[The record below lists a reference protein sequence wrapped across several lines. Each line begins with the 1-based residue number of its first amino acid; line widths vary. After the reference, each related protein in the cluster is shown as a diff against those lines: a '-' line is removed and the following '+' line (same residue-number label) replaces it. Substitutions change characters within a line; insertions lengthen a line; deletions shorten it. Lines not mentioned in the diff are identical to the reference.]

1 MPPLERVFADYDPG
15 LLRVIAGLWGL
26 ELTGPNQREAAAQLS
41 QWLRDPDRV
50 SRCLAELPAEAR
62 AALEAVRR
70 AGGRLP
76 LARFARTHGEVRAMG
91 PARRE
96 REQPW
101 RVDPSPAEALWYRA
115 LTAHGFFESEGGP
128 QEFVFIPEDLLKFIP
143 NLPEPPTPPPGQ
155 PAPAPET
162 FAPAEPYLADDLV
175 TLLAYAQIT
184 PLKLEGGTL
193 TTRLPV
199 AVRRFLRVPE
209 GLDLCFQLA
218 LDLKLLSDT
227 PLKPDPANAAP
238 FLDLSRAAQTRR
250 LADAWRASPNWND
263 LRRMPGLTFEGVNW
277 RNDPV
282 IAREAIL
289 KLLADIP
296 PDKWWSLDAFVAAV
310 KAHAPDFQRPAGDY
324 DSWYIRDSATGDYLR
339 GFENWERVDG
349 ALVRWLVTEPLRWLG
364 LIEVGG
370 QIGTAAERAFRLT
383 LAGHA
388 FLRREPA
395 PADAAKGA
403 RVHIGA
409 NGVLRVPLALKPRDR
424 FRVARIAKWLGL
436 AEGEYLYRLTPS
448 SLKRAAK
455 QGIPLERVVDFLR
468 AIADERGLP
477 PALHGALL
485 RWSRRGAEAML
496 KETVVLRVKSAEL
509 LETLRR
515 TPKLNDYLGQPLG
528 PTAVEIRR
536 DDLERVRDLLAEL
549 GLLTD

>member
-1 MPPLERVFADYDPG
+1 MPPLERVLTDYDLG

-26 ELTGPNQREAAAQLS
+26 ELNAPTQREAAAQVS
-41 QWLRDPDRV
+41 AWLREPNRV
-50 SRCLAELPAEAR
+50 SAQVAELPEAAR

-70 AGGRLP
+70 AGGRWP
-76 LARFARTHGEVRAMG
+76 LARFTRAHGEVRAMG

-115 LTAHGFFESEGGP
+115 LTGHGFFESEGGP
-128 QEFVFIPEDLLKFIP
+128 QEFVFIPEDLLTFIP
-143 NLPEPPTPPPGQ
+143 EMPAPPAPPPGQ

-162 FAPAEPYLADDLV
+162 FTPAEPFLADDMV

-184 PLKLEGGTL
+184 PLRLEGGTL
-193 TTRLPV
+193 TTRLP
-199 AVRRFLRVPE
+199 ATVRRFLRAPE

-227 PLKPDPANAAP
+227 PLKPDPTNTSP
-238 FLDLSRAAQTRR
+238 FLDLTRAEQTRR
-250 LADAWRASPNWND
+250 LAQAWRASPDWND
-263 LRRMPGLTFEGVNW
+263 LRRMPGLTFEGAKW
-277 RNDPV
+277 RNDPAL
-282 IAREAIL
+282 AREAIL
-289 KLLADIP
+289 RLLADVP
-296 PDKWWSLDAFVAAV
+296 AGAWWSLDSFVAAV
-310 KAHAPDFQRPAGDY
+310 KERAPDFQRPAGEY
-324 DSWYIRDSATGDYLR
+324 DSWYIRDAASGEYLR

-364 LIEVGG
+364 LVEVNKG
-370 QIGTAAERAFRLT
+370 QGTGDGDSFRVAPAAQP
-383 LAGHA
+383 
-388 FLRREPA
+388 FLRREPE
-395 PADAAKGA
+395 PAAAAEAA
-403 RVHIGA
+403 RVRIGV
-409 NGVLRVPLALKPRDR
+409 NGVLRVPLTLKPRDR

-436 AEGEYLYRLTPS
+436 EEDEYVYRLTPG
-448 SLKRAAK
+448 SLKRAEK
-455 QGIPLERVVDFLR
+455 QGVPLERVAEFLR

-485 RWSRRGAEAML
+485 RWARHGAEVAL
-496 KETVVLRVKSAEL
+496 KDVVVLRVKNPEL

-515 TPKLNDYLGQPLG
+515 TPRLSDYLGQVLG

>member
-1 MPPLERVFADYDPG
+1 MPPLERVLADYDLG

-26 ELTGPNQREAAAQLS
+26 ELNAPNQREAVAQVS
-41 QWLRDPDRV
+41 AWLHDPARV
-50 SRCLAELPAEAR
+50 SAQVATLPPAAR

-101 RVDPSPAEALWYRA
+101 RVDPSPAETLWYRA
-115 LTAHGFFESEGGP
+115 LTGHGFFESTGGA

-143 NLPEPPTPPPGQ
+143 ELPAPPAPPPGR
-155 PAPAPET
+155 PAPAPST
-162 FAPAEPYLADDLV
+162 FTPAEPFLADDVV
-175 TLLAYAQIT
+175 TLLAYAQIA
-184 PLKLEGGTL
+184 PLHLEGGTL
-193 TTRLPV
+193 TTRLP
-199 AVRRFLRVPE
+199 ANVRRFLRAPE

-218 LDLKLLSDT
+218 LDLQLLSDT
-227 PLKPDPANAAP
+227 PLKPDPQHARP
-238 FLDLSRAAQTRR
+238 FLDLSRAEQRRR

-282 IAREAIL
+282 SAREAIL
-289 KLLADIP
+289 QLLADVP
-296 PDKWWSLDAFVAAV
+296 PGEWWSLDSFVAAV
-310 KAHAPDFQRPAGDY
+310 KERAPDFQRPAGDY
-324 DSWYIRDSATGDYLR
+324 DSWYIRDAATGAYLR

-364 LIEVGG
+364 LVEVGG
-370 QIGTAAERAFRLT
+370 QTETAAGRAFRLT
-383 LAGHA
+383 PSGHA
-388 FLRREPA
+388 FLRREPE
-395 PADAAKGA
+395 PAAASESA
-403 RVHIGA
+403 HVRIGA
-409 NGVLRVPLALKPRDR
+409 NGVLRVPLTLKPRDR

-436 AEGEYLYRLTPS
+436 EGGEYVYRLTPA
-448 SLKRAAK
+448 SLKRAEK

-468 AIADERGLP
+468 TGADERGLP
-477 PALHGALL
+477 PALHGALQ
-485 RWSRRGAEAML
+485 RWARHGAEVAL
-496 KETVVLRVKSAEL
+496 KEAAVLRVKHPEL

-515 TPKLNDYLGQPLG
+515 TPKLSDYLGQVLG

-536 DDLERVRDLLAEL
+536 DDLERVRDLLVEL
-549 GLLTD
+549 GMLTD